1 MDRIDFELAH
11 AESNPAAKTFLII
24 VNGERLESLA
34 RVVEMPFAEADGHP
48 NLAGDYAP
56 LTLFDIRSD
65 VNHFLTKP
73 VATWFED
80 GDAVLMGCPCG
91 EWGCWPLT
99 VKIEVNEATIVWS
112 EFRNGHRDWDLSG
125 LGPFTFDRVDY
136 EVALHALVA

>member
-48 NLAGDYAP
+48 NLAGDHAP

-65 VNHFLTKP
+65 VNHFS
-73 VATWFED
+73 D
-80 GDAVLMGCPCG
+80 
-91 EWGCWPLT
+91 
-99 VKIEVNEATIVWS
+99 EAR
-112 EFRNGHRDWDLSG
+112 RN
-125 LGPFTFDRVDY
+125 V
-136 EVALHALVA
+136 V